1 MRQDKPVNR
10 PERPVK
16 DRSFYDLLGVSTAAT
31 SSEIKK
37 AYYVKAKQ
45 LHPDKN
51 VGDPD
56 AKDKFQQLGT
66 AYQILSDDE
75 LRAKYDAHGKTGIQD
90 TPVMD
95 SGAFF
100 AIIFGSEKFESIV
113 GELRLAM
120 MMELG
125 GDPLTSAPTENG
137 EPNPANAR
145 EDEISMKMEYKQGK
159 REVSLAVNLAKKI
172 DDGFAKEMTAL
183 RLAAAQGAQAAN
195 MPTDHEPI
203 PLLDAGAVQ
212 EREKQIIEKFTASVK
227 EEALDLSK
235 TPIGGALLGVVAY
248 VYEEQAAKQLG
259 FRHSFAAGLGF
270 SGQTTHV
277 LGTQIQVARSV
288 YSAYSAQKKMAKEM
302 EGKSDEE
309 VSAEAAKGVAP
320 LIDTLWHI
328 SVLDIETTLRKACKK
343 LFKDSGVSRE
353 MRDARAEGL
362 LILANAFKENSQSH
376 EAGLSAFKGQLNE
389 EIKAAENARKHRE
402 VIEKEQEAAKVAAM
416 VEQQARMQDEARRAA
431 EEMFMREGI
440 YNESDLRTM
449 KPKQLKEIMI
459 TRNISTV
466 GCTEKDDFVKAII
479 HQQEDFL

>member
-1 MRQDKPVNR
+1 
-10 PERPVK
+10 
-16 DRSFYDLLGVSTAAT
+16 
-31 SSEIKK
+31 
-37 AYYVKAKQ
+37 
-45 LHPDKN
+45 
-51 VGDPD
+51 
-56 AKDKFQQLGT
+56 
-66 AYQILSDDE
+66 
-75 LRAKYDAHGKTGIQD
+75 
-90 TPVMD
+90 
-95 SGAFF
+95 
-100 AIIFGSEKFESIV
+100 
-113 GELRLAM
+113 